1 MFIKKAKFKKIEERL
16 SGLEGENVLLAKEID
31 RLSERVVQAEQD
43 VGFFKTV
50 IDSIKSEMKELSK
63 AGVAVESTEDTE
75 KIPTINQIINEWL
88 NGKES
93 V

>member
-16 SGLEGENVLLAKEID
+16 SGLEGENLLLAKEID
-31 RLSERVVQAEQD
+31 RLTERVVKAEQD

-50 IDSIKSEMKELSK
+50 VDDIKSEMKELSK
-63 AGVAVESTEDTE
+63 AGVAVESAEDTE

>member
-16 SGLEGENVLLAKEID
+16 SGLEGENLLLAKEID
-31 RLSERVVQAEQD
+31 RLTERVVKAEQD
-43 VGFFKTV
+43 VGFLGTV
-50 IDSIKSEMKELSK
+50 IDSIKCEMKELSK
-63 AGVAVESTEDTE
+63 AGVTVESTEDTE
-75 KIPTINQIINEWL
+75 KVPTINQIINEWL